1 MKPFS
6 ACRGLIGIADGGLRL
21 VLRELLLGVKMHEC
35 EFLAD
40 VGGVVHAIRAS
51 HQAFD
56 LIIIQNDLPGGG
68 GSAVARCVRWD
79 MSAPVNILPIISIGK
94 EWTLEMLA
102 EARDAGICEIIA
114 MPTSL
119 MAVQA
124 KLVSAMDGKRPFLST
139 AMYCG
144 RCRRRKSAKGYQ
156 GPFRRAED
164 RIAEQLNSAVEKS
177 ERRAVR
183 QEQQG
188 GALPL
193 ASPAP
198 APPPSSGGA
207 RASVSPVNN
216 DVEEEGGDRQTHAVI
231 DKAFVIARQIE
242 QLLARIAASGGGKE
256 VAAMHLVVA
265 DAEERLIN
273 LMALVQMRVE
283 QYGCSL
289 SDIERLHVIRKLVD
303 ASAVS
308 LLRTQL
314 SRLIKSGEAILSG
327 RVGLSFNIG
336 VAMQARMS
344 HAQFLINVGGG
355 LENLDSGLRDVV
367 AKAYYIVSQVAQKE
381 AGTMRLRQ
389 FDDASSSVRPRA

>member
-6 ACRGLIGIADGGLRL
+6 ACRGLIGIADGGLRR
-21 VLRELLLGVKMHEC
+21 VLRELLLGVKMHEI

-40 VGGVVHAIRAS
+40 VGALTQAIRAS

-56 LIIIQNDLPGGG
+56 LIITQNDLPGGG
-68 GSAVARCVRWD
+68 SSAVARCVRWD
-79 MSAPVNILPIISIGK
+79 MPAPVNMLPIITIGRD
-94 EWTLEMLA
+94 WTPEMLA
-102 EARDAGICEIIA
+102 EVREAGICEIIA

-139 AMYCG
+139 ATYRG
-144 RCRRRKSAKGYQ
+144 RCRRRRSAKGYQ

-193 ASPAP
+193 APP
-198 APPPSSGGA
+198 VPPPSSRGGA
-207 RASVSPVNN
+207 RASVRPVDT
-216 DVEEEGGDRQTHAVI
+216 DVEEEGGDRQTRAVI
-231 DKAFVIARQIE
+231 DKAFVTARLIE
-242 QLLARIAASGGGKE
+242 QLLARIASSGGSKE
-256 VAAMHLVVA
+256 AAAMHLAVA

-273 LMALVQMRVE
+273 LMALVQIRVE
-283 QYGCSL
+283 QHGCSP
-289 SDIERLHVIRKLVD
+289 SDIERLRVIRKLVD

-308 LLRTQL
+308 LLRTLL

-355 LENLDSGLRDVV
+355 LENLDSGLRDAV
-367 AKAYYIVSQVAQKE
+367 AKAYDIVSQVAKKE
-381 AGTMRLRQ
+381 AGTMALRQ
-389 FDDASSSVRPRA
+389 FDDASSSARPRA

>member
-21 VLRELLLGVKMHEC
+21 VLRELLLGVKMLEL

-68 GSAVARCVRWD
+68 SSAVARCVRWD
-79 MSAPVNILPIISIGK
+79 MSAQFNNLPIISIGRG
-94 EWTLEMLA
+94 WTHEMLA
-102 EARDAGICEIIA
+102 EVRDAGICEIIA

-119 MAVQA
+119 MAVQD

-139 AMYCG
+139 AMYRG
-144 RCRRRKSAKGYQ
+144 RCRRRRSGKGYQ

-198 APPPSSGGA
+198 PPSSGGA
-207 RASVSPVNN
+207 RASVSPVDN
-216 DVEEEGGDRQTHAVI
+216 DVEEVGGDRQTRVVI
-231 DKAFVIARQIE
+231 DKAFVTARQIE
-242 QLLARIAASGGGKE
+242 QLRARIAASGGGKE

-265 DAEERLIN
+265 DTEERLIN

-283 QYGCSL
+283 QYGCSP
-289 SDIERLHVIRKLVD
+289 SDIERLRVIRKSVD

-314 SRLIKSGEAILSG
+314 SRLIISGEAVLSG
-327 RVGLSFNIG
+327 HVGLSFNTG

-344 HAQFLINVGGG
+344 HVDFLINVGGG
-355 LENLDSGLRDVV
+355 LENLDSSLRDEV
-367 AKAYYIVSQVAQKE
+367 AKAYHIVSQVAQKE